1 MAKNEVMERKPG
13 ESEKEHTKRIKR
25 QARAKARRANKK
37 GHRKGV
43 MKSIAVAYKPL
54 EEWDEEELARGR
66 PRDVNGQWRGA
77 DPAWV
82 PRAVME
88 EAISRFTELAQG
100 EMRALVPKAIAMVDF
115 ILMNDEVDEKGRSL
129 VPYATKLD
137 AAKWTVEH
145 LVGKPKQR
153 MEADISVKLQGL
165 LGAVLVQPGE
175 MEMVGEGDEPGG
187 LMPAIESQSWE
198 LAREDDWEQDGSDGE

>member
-1 MAKNEVMERKPG
+1 MARTQEQLDQKERD
-13 ESEKEHTKRIKR
+13 TKKKK
-25 QARAKARRANKK
+25 QARARARRAAKK

-66 PRDVNGQWRGA
+66 PRDANGQWRGA

-100 EMRALVPKAIAMVDF
+100 EMRALVPKALAMVEF
-115 ILMNDEVDEKGRSL
+115 ILDNNEVDEKGRSL

-175 MEMVGEGDEPGG
+175 MEMIGEGDGTAGGGG
-187 LMPAIESQSWE
+187 LHPAIESQSWE
-198 LAREDDWEQDGSDGE
+198 LAREDDWEEDGPEGE